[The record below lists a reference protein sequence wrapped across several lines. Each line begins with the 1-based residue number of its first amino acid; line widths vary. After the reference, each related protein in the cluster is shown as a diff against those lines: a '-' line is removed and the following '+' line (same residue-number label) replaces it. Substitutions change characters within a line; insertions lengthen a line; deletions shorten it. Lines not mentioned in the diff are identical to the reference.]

1 MNKQI
6 PPWWR
11 VANEN
16 TRQDL
21 GVYKVDQILA
31 LLERALTIKRAP
43 AKEITEIR
51 VLAKTYK
58 LGFERINSATKRQ
71 PKHRKELAELLARIY
86 ADISALKDSKGFD
99 LFEESSWKD
108 IRE

>member
-1 MNKQI
+1 MIKEI

-11 VANEN
+11 AANEN
-16 TRQDL
+16 TRHDL
-21 GVYKVDQILA
+21 GVYKVEQILE

-58 LGFERINSATKRQ
+58 LGFEQIISATKRQ
-71 PKHRKELAELLARIY
+71 PKHRKELAELLTRIN
-86 ADISALKDSKGFD
+86 ADISALKESKGFD
-99 LFEESSWKD
+99 LFDESSWQD
-108 IRE
+108 IKE